1 MLVFILITIMDDIP
15 SICLVSTM
23 AIMFLSFSITRIDFY
38 LVVTLLF
45 AMVTQEFTVIT
56 VFYKVKRK
64 GVKSDRV
71 KSFNHSQSWQIF
83 KVFKGKYCR

>member
-1 MLVFILITIMDDIP
+1 MFFILITIMEDIP
-15 SICLVSTM
+15 SLCLVSTM

-56 VFYKVKRK
+56 FFLQSEKVKSEK
-64 GVKSDRV
+64 
-71 KSFNHSQSWQIF
+71 
-83 KVFKGKYCR
+83 

>member
-56 VFYKVKRK
+56 VFYKVKR
-64 GVKSDRV
+64 
-71 KSFNHSQSWQIF
+71 
-83 KVFKGKYCR
+83 